1 MLDDNGVLSDLLRA
15 LRRRAASEVCQ
26 LLRDIADELE
36 VESEPFEEY
45 GQEDE
50 PEGFYAVW
58 MDR

>member
-1 MLDDNGVLSDLLRA
+1 MHDKNGILATLLQSMRQK
-15 LRRRAASEVCQ
+15 AASEVCQ

-36 VESEPFEEY
+36 CESEPFEEY
-45 GQEDE
+45 WQEDE

>member
-1 MLDDNGVLSDLLRA
+1 MLDKNGILATLLQSMRQK
-15 LRRRAASEVCQ
+15 AASEVCQ

-36 VESEPFEEY
+36 CESEPFEEY
-45 GQEDE
+45 GQEYE